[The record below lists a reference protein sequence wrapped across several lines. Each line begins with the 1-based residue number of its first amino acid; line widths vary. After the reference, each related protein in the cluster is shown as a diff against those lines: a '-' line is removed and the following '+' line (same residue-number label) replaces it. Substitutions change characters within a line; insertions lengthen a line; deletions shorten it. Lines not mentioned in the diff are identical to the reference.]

1 MSYLAFDLLLVAL
14 PAALLLAGADPRRR
28 RAVAGPVAL
37 LAAVALTWTFPWDA
51 HLVRTGVWTYGPD
64 RVLATVGGIPVE
76 ELLLVV
82 LEVVLVAAWSTRL
95 PARATASRTTPHRT
109 TSRRAIRTTRLRGTA
124 GWLAVGATGAL
135 LLAVGGHAR
144 YLGLLLTWAAVPL
157 ALQTAVAG
165 DVLAAARRTRA
176 LTALPVALWLC
187 AADRFALADGIWTIT
202 PASSTG
208 LLVLGLPVEEAAFF
222 LLTALLVTDGLL
234 LATSPVALA
243 RAAALMRS
251 VTGRAGIGSRAARQP
266 VALCEREARRCRSA
280 TPSSTWWATP
290 PWSGSTGSPRAS
302 RPRSSPRSSTSTPE
316 ARSRT
321 ASPCG

>member
-14 PAALLLAGADPRRR
+14 PAVLLLAGADAHRR
-28 RAVAGPVAL
+28 RAVLGPVAVL
-37 LAAVALTWTFPWDA
+37 SAVALVWTFPWDA

-64 RVLATVGGIPVE
+64 RVLATVGAIPVE

-82 LEVVLVAAWSTRL
+82 LEVLLVAAWSTRL
-95 PARATASRTTPHRT
+95 PRRTGLSRVPEAG
-109 TSRRAIRTTRLRGTA
+109 SRLRGTVGWVTVGGA
-124 GWLAVGATGAL
+124 GVL
-135 LLAVGGHAR
+135 LLVIGGHAR
-144 YLGLLLTWAAVPL
+144 YLGLLLTWASVPL

-165 DVLAAARRTRA
+165 DVLAAARLTRA
-176 LTALPVALWLC
+176 VTALPVALWLC
-187 AADRFALADGIWTIT
+187 AADRLALADGIWTIT

-243 RAAALMRS
+243 RASLLLRAG
-251 VTGRAGIGSRAARQP
+251 VVRAGIGSRAARQP
-266 VALCEREARRCRSA
+266 VALSEREARRCRSA

-302 RPRSSPRSSTSTPE
+302 RPRSSPRSSTSTPV

-321 ASPCG
+321 ASRSG